1 MRIHSYVYIHMYTYK
16 FIHMYTYIYIHV
28 HDMLLLNRLMYRA
41 NPLIYMYLF
50 ICIHTHKYIYRYD
63 MFLWSQLIYTRE
75 SAEMC
80 TYVLIHMYTYIYT
93 YIYILIRY
101 VSLES
106 TDIHSRI
113 RWDVLICTY
122 SYVYIYMYLC
132 MYVWIH
138 VLIYRGYVSREFF
151 MNRSFFLLSRPPIGW
166 QKRNTGKAKG
176 PKNVS
181 HESTEPYMHV
191 YTYIHVCMHMYIN
204 V

>member
-1 MRIHSYVYIHMYTYK
+1 
-16 FIHMYTYIYIHV
+16 MYTYIYIHIFMICFPWTDWCTSQI
-28 HDMLLLNRLMYRA
+28 HWY
-41 NPLIYMYLF
+41 
-50 ICIHTHKYIYRYD
+50 ICIYSYVYIHTYIYNDD
-63 MFLWSQLIYTRE
+63 MFLWSRLIYTRE
-75 SAEMC
+75 STEMC